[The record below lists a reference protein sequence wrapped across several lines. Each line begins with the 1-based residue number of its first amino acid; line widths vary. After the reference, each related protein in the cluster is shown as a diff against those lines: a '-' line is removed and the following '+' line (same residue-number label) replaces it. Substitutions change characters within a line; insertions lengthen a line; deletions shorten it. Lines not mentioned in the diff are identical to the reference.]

1 MKRVIQS
8 LDTGKTDIENT
19 PIPKVRSGE
28 VLIKT
33 KFSLISKGT
42 EKMLVEF
49 GKSSAI
55 SKAKQQPDKL
65 KDVLNKLK
73 TDGVK
78 PTIEAVFNKLQYP
91 LPMGYC
97 NLGVVVG
104 KGKGVK
110 NFEIGDMVISN
121 GNHAEYVSIQKTYV
135 QKYLMAL
142 IKNKLSLLLWH
153 RYLCKEL
160 D

>member
-110 NFEIGDMVISN
+110 NFEIG
-121 GNHAEYVSIQKTYV
+121 ET
-135 QKYLMAL
+135 
-142 IKNKLSLLLWH
+142 W
-153 RYLCKEL
+153 
-160 D
+160 